1 MTDSRYLLAWIVREW
16 LDALAKTGA
25 RPQGDAA

>member
-16 LDALAKTGA
+16 LAALDETGTS
-25 RPQGDAA
+25 PQEDAA

>member
-16 LDALAKTGA
+16 IAALDETGA
-25 RPQGDAA
+25 RPLEDAA